1 MNSCDTHDSLFPHH
15 VFMFLVKQ
23 GVPSDKD
30 LEWFS
35 QKLEKC
41 KPVRRRLEIEEAKL
55 TAFDNENK
63 ECS

>member
-1 MNSCDTHDSLFPHH
+1 
-15 VFMFLVKQ
+15 MFLVKQ